1 MFRVSAKSRF
11 LSYVLLISLFIFQIC
26 AIAMAEQN
34 IRMRFGQESTKAM
47 LDTFGTASGGVFVT
61 LRFTLS
67 RFSRTAHFG
76 KTLLTY
82 ALPKNFCNCTPKI
95 LSCLSAFDRW
105 IALIGAEQKAVP
117 HSDMVLLI

>member
-1 MFRVSAKSRF
+1 MFRVGARFRF
-11 LSYVLLISLFIFQIC
+11 LPYVLLISLFIFQIC

-47 LDTFGTASGGVFVT
+47 LDAFSTSSGGVFAT
-61 LRFTLS
+61 LRFTLT
-67 RFSRTAHFG
+67 RFNRVSHFG
-76 KTLLTY
+76 NALATY
-82 ALPKNFCNCTPKI
+82 ILSKNFCDCTPKI

>member
-1 MFRVSAKSRF
+1 MFRIGARFRF
-11 LSYVLLISLFIFQIC
+11 LPYVLLISLFIFQIC
-26 AIAMAEQN
+26 AIALAEQN

-47 LDTFGTASGGVFVT
+47 LDAFNTSSGGVFAT
-61 LRFTLS
+61 LRFTLA
-67 RFSRTAHFG
+67 RFSRASHFG
-76 KTLLTY
+76 NALATY
-82 ALPKNFCNCTPKI
+82 ILPKNFCDCTPKI